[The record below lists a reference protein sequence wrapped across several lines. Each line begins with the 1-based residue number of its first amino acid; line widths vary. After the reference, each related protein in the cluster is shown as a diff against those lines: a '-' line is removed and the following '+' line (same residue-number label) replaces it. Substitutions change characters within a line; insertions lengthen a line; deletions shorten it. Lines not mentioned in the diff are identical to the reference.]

1 MADLQMRLLR
11 QKIQKRSE
19 KNKERKLLRKQKQEE
34 DNDDANKLPE
44 ECCDETSHGAT
55 AISKLQN
62 AKPMKKQQKQ
72 KNVSAE
78 VDTEEHSVKMKRK
91 LNTAESPGMKKAKKD
106 KADDEEDME
115 EEKGMTVTEEDAD
128 QATDKPTQPLEG
140 AEAGE
145 EEEEDDDEEEDDEEG
160 SEDEA
165 EKGEGEKFG
174 DDDDEEEEEDGPELP
189 TGLTGAFEDTS
200 FASLASLVSEST
212 LKGVKEMGFDHMT
225 EIQHKSIRPL
235 LEGRDVLAAAKTG
248 SGKTLAFLIPSIELI
263 YKLKFMP
270 RNGTGVVILSPTREL
285 AMQTYGVMKE
295 LMTHHVH
302 TFGLIMGGSNRTAEA
317 QRLAN
322 GVNILVATPGRL
334 LDHLQNTAGF
344 MYKNLQCLIIDEA
357 DRILEV
363 GFEEE
368 LKQIIKLL
376 PKRRQ
381 TMLFSATQTRKVE
394 DLARIS
400 LKKEPLYV
408 GVDDN
413 KDNATVDGLEQ
424 GYVVC
429 PSEKRFM
436 LLFTFLKKNRK
447 KKLMVFFSSCMS
459 VKFHYELLNYI
470 DLPVM
475 AIHGKQ
481 KQTKRTT
488 TFFQFCNADSGIL
501 LCTDVAAR
509 GLDIPE
515 VDWIVQYDPPDD
527 PKEYIHRVGRTARGI
542 NGVGHALLILR
553 PEELGFLR
561 FLKQAKVPLS
571 EFEFSWAKISD
582 IQGQLE
588 KLIEKNYYLHKSAQ
602 EAYKSYVRAYDS
614 HSLKAIYSVN
624 TLNLPMVALSFGFK
638 VPPYVDL
645 NVHSKGGLKMTKRGG
660 GGGFGYQKGKPAHKA
675 KIFKHVNKGKG
686 DKRQFSR

>member
-1 MADLQMRLLR
+1 MADLQMKLLR
-11 QKIQKRSE
+11 KKIQKRNE
-19 KNKERKLLRKQKQEE
+19 KDRERKLQKKKRKDEVTGEEEGEDVSLAVSSNGLQEEEVPREPKKKQKKKKNQEE
-34 DNDDANKLPE
+34 E
-44 ECCDETSHGAT
+44 EGPVEGTSTEET
-55 AISKLQN
+55 
-62 AKPMKKQQKQ
+62 PMKKK
-72 KNVSAE
+72 
-78 VDTEEHSVKMKRK
+78 
-91 LNTAESPGMKKAKKD
+91 KKAKRKQL
-106 KADDEEDME
+106 AD
-115 EEKGMTVTEEDAD
+115 
-128 QATDKPTQPLEG
+128 G
-140 AEAGE
+140 AEPPAVKKSKTVKEEE
-145 EEEEDDDEEEDDEEG
+145 EEEEDTEEAEVADENGDAAADKPQEEEEDDE
-160 SEDEA
+160 
-165 EKGEGEKFG
+165 
-174 DDDDEEEEEDGPELP
+174 PELP
-189 TGLTGAFEDTS
+189 CGLTGAFEDTS
-200 FASLASLVSEST
+200 FASLASIVSENT
-212 LKGVKEMGFDHMT
+212 LKGVKGMGFEHMT

-248 SGKTLAFLIPSIELI
+248 SGKTLAFLIPCIELI

-270 RNGTGVVILSPTREL
+270 RNGTGVIILSPTREL
-285 AMQTYGVMKE
+285 AMQTYGVLKE

-302 TFGLIMGGSNRTAEA
+302 TYGLIMGGSNRSAEA
-317 QRLAN
+317 QKLAN
-322 GVNILVATPGRL
+322 GVNIVVATPGRL
-334 LDHLQNTAGF
+334 LDHLQNTPGF

-413 KDNATVDGLEQ
+413 KDKATVDGLEQ

-429 PSEKRFM
+429 PSEKRFL

-542 NGVGHALLILR
+542 DGRGHALLILR

-571 EFEFSWAKISD
+571 EFEFSWSKISD
-582 IQGQLE
+582 IQSQLE

-614 HSLKAIYSVN
+614 HSLKQIYNIN

-645 NVHSKGGLKMTKRGG
+645 NVHSSKGAKLQKRGG
-660 GGGFGYQKGKPAHKA
+660 GGGFGYQKSKNVQKS

-686 DKRQFSR
+686 DRRQFSR